1 MDIKINTDR
10 ITNLMTRKGSDPQKL
25 DLLLEAQLLSKGEN
39 YSLNDIKSYNNTYFL
54 KYRLI
59 MHDSSCN
66 A

>member
-1 MDIKINTDR
+1 
-10 ITNLMTRKGSDPQKL
+10 MTRKGSDPQKL

-66 A
+66 T